1 MTTIYSFYH
10 RDCTI
15 NTNSALVRDL
25 SVKRENIVSIPDSS
39 YFERMKPS
47 NSVFVVPGG
56 SLFDHI
62 AAFSN
67 RHEHIKELVKDGM
80 SYVGICAGAALAC
93 HTFSYVDT
101 VRNEPISYR
110 VSEESMFGEMKSLCK
125 GKFLLGIINA
135 ASSGPNFA
143 LNPSY
148 KGSNYPGKTVEITFK
163 GQKGFLYWNK
173 SIDLYGASE
182 IAFYSPSRSAIV
194 ASDYGFGKVVL
205 SGSHPELS
213 FKDLHISDRAFWDEA
228 SDEGKKMIASES
240 FRLEI
245 MREIGRLAKIKA

>member
-10 RDCTI
+10 RDCTKS
-15 NTNSALVRDL
+15 TDLALERDL
-25 SVKRENIVSIPDSS
+25 SVKPENIVSIPDSS
-39 YFERMKPS
+39 YFDRMKPS

-67 RHEHIKELVKDGM
+67 RHEQVKALINDGM
-80 SYVGICAGAALAC
+80 NYIGICAGAALAC
-93 HTFSYVDT
+93 HTFSYIEKD
-101 VRNEPISYR
+101 RNESITYR
-110 VSEESMFGEMKSLCK
+110 VSVDTMFGDMKLLSQ

-135 ASSGPNFA
+135 TSSGPNFA

-148 KGSNYPGKTVEITFK
+148 KKSDYPGKTVEITFK
-163 GQKGFLYWNK
+163 GQKGYLYWNK

-182 IAFYSPSRSAIV
+182 IASYSPARSACI
-194 ASDYGFGKVVL
+194 AGNYGLGKVVL

-213 FKDLHISDRAFWDEA
+213 FQDLLTLDPDYWDEV
-228 SDEGKKMIASES
+228 SEEGKKIIASKS
-240 FRLEI
+240 IRLEI
-245 MREIGRLAKIKA
+245 MREIGRLAGIKA